1 MKALMAV
8 FLVFSFALNGCAA
21 VNDSFIHGKSFSPI
35 LETPPNYFEYAKD
48 DFDSPASQY
57 RIVLEKEEPRYQIF
71 QVSFASAM
79 STDPANDSV
88 VFHYIKQKRSG
99 KKPLVIILPIM
110 GGSYFFSEHF
120 AATLADS
127 GFNAIWLERKGK
139 LFQAGVLEKAKTV
152 EELKESLIY
161 TREVYRQTVI
171 DARRVI
177 DWAET
182 RPEIDAGK
190 IGIAGISLGAVM
202 SATVLGVEPRLK
214 AGFLMLGG
222 GDIAYVLTASREK
235 GIKKNREKVLKN
247 LSLSEEELYET
258 AREIFAPVEPLNY
271 AKNVS
276 PERIF
281 MINAYFD
288 RVVPPRSS
296 DLLWKAMNKPE
307 RTVLI
312 WGHYTAV
319 LDIGFADNKMI
330 EHFGKRLR

>member
-1 MKALMAV
+1 
-8 FLVFSFALNGCAA
+8 
-21 VNDSFIHGKSFSPI
+21 
-35 LETPPNYFEYAKD
+35 
-48 DFDSPASQY
+48 
-57 RIVLEKEEPRYQIF
+57 
-71 QVSFASAM
+71 
-79 STDPANDSV
+79 
-88 VFHYIKQKRSG
+88 
-99 KKPLVIILPIM
+99 
-110 GGSYFFSEHF
+110 
-120 AATLADS
+120 
-127 GFNAIWLERKGK
+127 
-139 LFQAGVLEKAKTV
+139 
-152 EELKESLIY
+152 
-161 TREVYRQTVI
+161 
-171 DARRVI
+171 
-177 DWAET
+177 
-182 RPEIDAGK
+182 
-190 IGIAGISLGAVM
+190 M

-247 LSLSEEELYET
+247 LSLSEE

-288 RVVPPRSS
+288 RVVPSRSS